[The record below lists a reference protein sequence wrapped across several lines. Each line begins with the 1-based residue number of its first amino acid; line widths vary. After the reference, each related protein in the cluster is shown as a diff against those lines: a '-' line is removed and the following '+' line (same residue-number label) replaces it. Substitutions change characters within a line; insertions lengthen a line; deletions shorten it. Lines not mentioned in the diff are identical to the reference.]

1 MSLKNYVTNQNL
13 NKKFMLPA
21 LVAMIFT
28 LFLGLYSLYT
38 NYQEKQIIN
47 KIDNAFTWR
56 NECGEQETKLV
67 KIHAGIYKLVSW
79 GSAKYDTN
87 KIQGEGNKYL
97 SELSAVKNNITKI
110 SNLATNKQEKEL
122 FALLEKDLITYE
134 NSAKGVVEMTV
145 ANDDATA
152 TMFISTLDTMYD
164 RLLSSFGKLNN
175 IIKNDIKT
183 VQYNAVSSTTRNTII
198 TIIAICAVLI
208 FSFLSGNYIAKLT
221 IEPIRKIIDTI
232 KDISQNN
239 DLTKRVELSTNDEFQ
254 EMIEELNGFFDKLH
268 RILEKTYRSNEK
280 VSETTENIKRF
291 SDNLTTN
298 ITDLTQQAMSVA
310 AASEEMALTSS
321 EIAKNCVMAVKSAE
335 ATEKVA
341 NDGNSIIM
349 ETVEAMQKLKITI
362 TDYALLIEEIG
373 NESANISKILDLIND
388 IADQTNLLALNAAIE
403 AARAGE
409 HGRGFAVVADEV
421 RKLAEKTVSA
431 IKEIENTVINMKNK
445 TQQAVKTTKQ
455 EVERINST
463 SEKTENTGMAFNNIL
478 KEIHIVSGE
487 INQIATAVEEQ
498 TATTEDIAKN
508 INNVSNYMTETNN
521 MTDNNKKII
530 GELAA
535 SVVELKKEIQQ
546 FKF

>member
-110 SNLATNKQEKEL
+110 SNLTTNKQEKEL

-164 RLLSSFGKLNN
+164 SLLSSFGKLNN

>member
-164 RLLSSFGKLNN
+164 SLLSSFGKLNN

-349 ETVEAMQKLKITI
+349 ETVEAMQK
-362 TDYALLIEEIG
+362 
-373 NESANISKILDLIND
+373 S
-388 IADQTNLLALNAAIE
+388 
-403 AARAGE
+403 
-409 HGRGFAVVADEV
+409 
-421 RKLAEKTVSA
+421 
-431 IKEIENTVINMKNK
+431 
-445 TQQAVKTTKQ
+445 
-455 EVERINST
+455 
-463 SEKTENTGMAFNNIL
+463 
-478 KEIHIVSGE
+478 
-487 INQIATAVEEQ
+487 
-498 TATTEDIAKN
+498 
-508 INNVSNYMTETNN
+508 
-521 MTDNNKKII
+521 
-530 GELAA
+530 
-535 SVVELKKEIQQ
+535 
-546 FKF
+546 

>member
-1 MSLKNYVTNQNL
+1 MIIKNYITKQKL
-13 NKKFMLPA
+13 NRKFMLPA
-21 LVAMIFT
+21 LVAMVFT

-38 NYQEKQIIN
+38 NYQERYTIS

-79 GSAKYDTN
+79 GGAKYDTN
-87 KIQGEGNKYL
+87 KIQEEGNKYL
-97 SELSAVKNNITKI
+97 SELSVVKDNITKI
-110 SNLATNKQEKEL
+110 NKRTTNKQEKEL
-122 FALLEKDLITYE
+122 FTSIEKDLVTYQ
-134 NSAKGVVEMTV
+134 NSAKGVVEMVV
-145 ANDDATA
+145 ANDEATA
-152 TMFISTLDTMYD
+152 IMFLSTLDTIYES
-164 RLLSSFGKLNN
+164 LLINFGKLNG
-175 IIKNDIKT
+175 IIKNEIKT
-183 VQYNAVSSTTRNTII
+183 VQDNAISSTTRNIVI

-208 FSFLSGNYIAKLT
+208 LSFLSGNYIARLT
-221 IEPIRKIIDTI
+221 MEPIKKIIETI

-239 DLTKRVELSTNDEFQ
+239 NLTKRVEISTEDEFQ
-254 EMIEELNGFFDKLH
+254 EMVEELNKFFDNLH
-268 RILEKTYRSNEK
+268 NILKKTYGSNDK
-280 VSETTENIKRF
+280 VSNTTENIKRF
-291 SDNLTTN
+291 SDNLTKN

-310 AASEEMALTSS
+310 TASEEMALTSS

-335 ATEKVA
+335 VTEKVA
-341 NDGNSIIM
+341 KDGNALIT
-349 ETVEAMQKLKITI
+349 ETVEAMQKLRVTI
-362 TDYALLIEEIG
+362 TEYASLIEEIG
-373 NESANISKILDLIND
+373 DESTNISKILDLIND

-431 IKEIENTVINMKNK
+431 TKEIENTIINMKNK

-455 EVERINST
+455 EVERINKT
-463 SEKTENTGMAFNNIL
+463 SEKTENTGKAFNNIL
-478 KEIHIVSGE
+478 KEIQVVSGE

-508 INNVSNYMTETNN
+508 INNISNFMTETNK
-521 MTDNNKKII
+521 MTNNNKEII
-530 GELAA
+530 EELAV

-546 FKF
+546 FKI

>member
-164 RLLSSFGKLNN
+164 SLLSSFGKLNN

>member
-110 SNLATNKQEKEL
+110 SNLTTNKQEKEL

-175 IIKNDIKT
+175 IIKNEIKT

>member
-1 MSLKNYVTNQNL
+1 
-13 NKKFMLPA
+13 
-21 LVAMIFT
+21 
-28 LFLGLYSLYT
+28 
-38 NYQEKQIIN
+38 
-47 KIDNAFTWR
+47 
-56 NECGEQETKLV
+56 
-67 KIHAGIYKLVSW
+67 
-79 GSAKYDTN
+79 
-87 KIQGEGNKYL
+87 
-97 SELSAVKNNITKI
+97 
-110 SNLATNKQEKEL
+110 
-122 FALLEKDLITYE
+122 
-134 NSAKGVVEMTV
+134 
-145 ANDDATA
+145 
-152 TMFISTLDTMYD
+152 
-164 RLLSSFGKLNN
+164 
-175 IIKNDIKT
+175 
-183 VQYNAVSSTTRNTII
+183 
-198 TIIAICAVLI
+198 
-208 FSFLSGNYIAKLT
+208 
-221 IEPIRKIIDTI
+221 
-232 KDISQNN
+232 
-239 DLTKRVELSTNDEFQ
+239 
-254 EMIEELNGFFDKLH
+254 
-268 RILEKTYRSNEK
+268 
-280 VSETTENIKRF
+280 
-291 SDNLTTN
+291 
-298 ITDLTQQAMSVA
+298 
-310 AASEEMALTSS
+310 
-321 EIAKNCVMAVKSAE
+321 
-335 ATEKVA
+335 
-341 NDGNSIIM
+341 
-349 ETVEAMQKLKITI
+349 
-362 TDYALLIEEIG
+362 LLIEEIG

>member
-1 MSLKNYVTNQNL
+1 L
-13 NKKFMLPA
+13 NRLTPRQDGEFA
-21 LVAMIFT
+21 AGCF
-28 LFLGLYSLYT
+28 
-38 NYQEKQIIN
+38 YQEKQIIN

-152 TMFISTLDTMYD
+152 IMFISTLDTMYD
-164 RLLSSFGKLNN
+164 SLLSSFGKLNN
-175 IIKNDIKT
+175 IIKNEIKT
-183 VQYNAVSSTTRNTII
+183 VQNNAVSSTTRNTII